1 MVLNWI
7 EDFNFKLKSNTAV
20 SKVSGVMLQLN
31 IEKFQSNLT
40 GSDTDS
46 IIQSLHPI
54 KWDEN
59 ILIERGTIFRFHAI
73 FDDDVL
79 QASENERRFSLT
91 SPRHSY

>member
-73 FDDDVL
+73 FDDVL
-79 QASENERRFSLT
+79 QASENERRSSLT